1 MCSLREMG
9 NQHTSFLK
17 TSLIQQGNSF
27 FNSEIA
33 IDLRFLNKGI
43 ENKEDTKFF

>member
-1 MCSLREMG
+1 MG